1 MKLYYHSF
9 YAILILITNSYIFAM
24 KPYPIESNSNLNRLP
39 LLKLSKPSVNK
50 SNCSSL
56 KSVDKKLNIYSPKN
70 QRSCDVFL
78 DNLMLSN
85 KIVKPK
91 IKKMNIQNFQSGYL
105 IMKFQK
111 ITFLKNRF
119 FKRINFKKIL

>member
-70 QRSCDVFL
+70 QRSFDVFL

-91 IKKMNIQNFQSGYL
+91 IKKNEHTKFPKRLSYNEISKDNIP
-105 IMKFQK
+105 QK
-111 ITFLKNRF
+111 QIF
-119 FKRINFKKIL
+119 